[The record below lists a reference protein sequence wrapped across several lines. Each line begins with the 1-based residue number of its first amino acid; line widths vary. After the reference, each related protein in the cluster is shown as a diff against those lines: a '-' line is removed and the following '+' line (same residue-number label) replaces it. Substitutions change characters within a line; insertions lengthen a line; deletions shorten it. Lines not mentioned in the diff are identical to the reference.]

1 MNEYAVVQPVI
12 FPDLRVAELPHM
24 LPDPAVKRRRLAG
37 QLIQLPASQPL
48 DEFKNM
54 LAGDVANEFVPGK
67 VHPHHALWN
76 GRSVDDGAQSDIFI
90 TDFSGVADE
99 AVAENFRVRADAVL
113 LDVRQFIAQGAFDDG
128 REHLDLIFIFRDQGP
143 GRVGRH
149 LDERLADVAKRQRRA
164 FHYLAEQENRGD
176 EADVRLDILVE
187 HILWIGGPVD
197 VETAGHEEPHRQ
209 REVVHPQLLAGDE
222 ADFQLYRVAVVD
234 SGVNLDHNKKPPHS
248 SPSAITMRLSKKPRH
263 TFANI
268 TNYPTKNKPGVMPSH
283 LRTVS
288 PQRRII
294 SQEMV
299 IIVMPNL
306 KASVILYWLVLYRRA
321 AGLLLNG
328 ST

>member
-12 FPDLRVAELPHM
+12 LPDLRIAKRPHM
-24 LPDPAVKRRRLAG
+24 FPDSAVKRRCLAC
-37 QLIQLPASQPL
+37 QFIQLSASQPL
-48 DEFKNM
+48 YEFKNM
-54 LAGDVANEFVPGK
+54 LAGNVADEFVPRK
-67 VHPHHALWN
+67 IHPHHTIGN
-76 GRSVDDGAQSDIFI
+76 GWSVDDEAQPDIFI

-99 AVAENFRVRADAVL
+99 AVAQGLRVRADAVL
-113 LDVRQFIAQGAFDDG
+113 LDVRQLVAQGAFDDG
-128 REHLDLIFIFRDQGP
+128 REHLDLVLIFRDQGT

-149 LDERLADVAKRQRRA
+149 LDERFADVAKRQRRTL
-164 FHYLAEQENRGD
+164 HYLAEQENRGD
-176 EADVRLDILVE
+176 EADVRLYILIE
-187 HILWIGGPVD
+187 HVLWIGGPVY

-248 SPSAITMRLSKKPRH
+248 SPSAITMRLPKKPRH